1 MLLNM
6 AVVAA
11 VAFAAALAG
20 TGLAVRLLRARAILD
35 HPNDRS
41 SHAVPVPRGG
51 GIVVTA
57 VIVVHWALVWLF
69 DATTDGFVFTAAVPI
84 LLLLTLVLAGLS
96 WQDDRHG
103 LSAGLRL
110 GVQAVCVA
118 AAALT
123 TLSAPGLTFQGI
135 LPPLLDQAATAFL
148 WLWFINLTNFMD
160 GIDGITGSESASVGI
175 GIVLLAVAGT
185 PLVAAASG
193 ELPAYAAALAASALG
208 FLCWNWQPARV
219 FLGDV
224 GSIPL
229 GFLLGWLVI
238 ETAGAGLWAAALLLP
253 LYYLID
259 ATVTLLR
266 RILRRERITQAHR
279 SHAFQV
285 ASRRM
290 GAHAPVV
297 LWIIALNV
305 VLTGLAVLSA
315 LDPMLAGPAL
325 IAGAVLTV
333 LLFLYFNRHDPAAVT
348 P

>member
-57 VIVVHWALVWLF
+57 VIIVHWALIWLF
-69 DATTDGFVFTAAVPI
+69 DATTDGFVFTAPMPI
-84 LLLLTLVLAGLS
+84 LLLLTILLAGLS

-103 LSAGLRL
+103 LSAGLRFA
-110 GVQAVCVA
+110 VQAVCVVA
-118 AAALT
+118 ATLT
-123 TLSAPGLTFQGI
+123 SLSAPGLTFQGI

-160 GIDGITGSESASVGI
+160 GIDGITGSESASIGI
-175 GIVLLAVAGT
+175 GIVLLALAGA
-185 PLVAAASG
+185 PIVAAASG
-193 ELPAYAAALAASALG
+193 ELPVYAAALVASALG
-208 FLCWNWQPARV
+208 FLCWNWQPARI

-253 LYYLID
+253 LYYLVD

-266 RILRRERITQAHR
+266 RILQRERITQAHR

-285 ASRRM
+285 AARRL

-305 VLTGLAVLSA
+305 ALVGLALLSA
-315 LDPMLAGPAL
+315 LNPAL
-325 IAGAVLTV
+325 AWPAMIAGAVLTV
-333 LLFLYFNRHDPAAVT
+333 LLFLHFNRHDPAAVT

>member
-1 MLLNM
+1 MLWNM

-41 SHAVPVPRGG
+41 SHAIPVPRGG
-51 GIVVTA
+51 GLAVTA
-57 VIVVHWALVWLF
+57 VVVVHWALIWLF
-69 DATTDGFVFTAAVPI
+69 DATTDGFVFTTAMPV

-96 WQDDRHG
+96 WQDDRRG

-110 GVQAVCVA
+110 AVQALCVGVA
-118 AAALT
+118 TLT
-123 TLSAPGLTFQGI
+123 TQSAPGQTFQGL
-135 LPPLLDQAATAFL
+135 LPVALDLAGTAFL

-160 GIDGITGSESASVGI
+160 GIDGITGTESASI
-175 GIVLLAVAGT
+175 GLGVVVLALAGA
-185 PLVAAASG
+185 PLMMAASG
-193 ELPAYAAALAASALG
+193 ELPDYAAALAASALG
-208 FLCWNWQPARV
+208 FLCWNWQPARI

-238 ETAGAGLWAAALLLP
+238 EAAGAGLWAAAVLLP
-253 LYYLID
+253 LYYLVD
-259 ATVTLLR
+259 ATITLLR
-266 RILRRERITQAHR
+266 RILRRERITEAHR

-285 ASRRM
+285 ASRRL

-297 LWIIALNV
+297 LWIIGLNV
-305 VLTGLAVLSA
+305 LLIGLALLSVA
-315 LDPMLAGPAL
+315 RPAL
-325 IAGAVLTV
+325 SWLAVAVGLLLT
-333 LLFLYFNRHDPAAVT
+333 LMLFLFFNRDPAAVT

>member
-1 MLLNM
+1 MLWNM

-20 TGLAVRLLRARAILD
+20 TGLTVRLLRARAILD

-51 GIVVTA
+51 GIAVTV
-57 VIVVHWALVWLF
+57 VIVVHWALIWLF
-69 DATTDGFVFTAAVPI
+69 DATTDGFIFTAAMPI
-84 LLLLTLVLAGLS
+84 LLLVTIVLAGLS
-96 WQDDRHG
+96 WQDDRRD

-110 GVQAVCVA
+110 AVQAICVA
-118 AAALT
+118 AATLT
-123 TLSAPGLTFQGI
+123 SLSAPGLTFQGL
-135 LPPLLDQAATAFL
+135 LPPALDMAATALL

-160 GIDGITGSESASVGI
+160 GIDGITGTESAFI
-175 GIVLLAVAGT
+175 GLGVVLLALAGA
-185 PLVAAASG
+185 PLLTAASG
-193 ELPAYAAALAASALG
+193 ELPVYAAALTASALG
-208 FLCWNWQPARV
+208 FLCWNWQPARI

-229 GFLLGWLVI
+229 GFLLGWLVV

-253 LYYLID
+253 LYYLVD
-259 ATVTLLR
+259 ASFTLLR

-290 GAHAPVV
+290 GSHAPVV
-297 LWIIALNV
+297 LWIGGLNILLV
-305 VLTGLAVLSA
+305 GLALLSVA
-315 LDPMLAGPAL
+315 QPAL
-325 IAGAVLTV
+325 SWLAVAAGTLLT
-333 LLFLYFNRHDPAAVT
+333 LMLFLFFNRRHPAAVM